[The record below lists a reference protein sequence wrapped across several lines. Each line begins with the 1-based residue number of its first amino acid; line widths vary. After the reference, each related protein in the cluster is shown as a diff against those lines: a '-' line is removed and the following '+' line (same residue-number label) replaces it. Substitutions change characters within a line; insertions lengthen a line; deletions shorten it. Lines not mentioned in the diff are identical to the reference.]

1 MVKRVIV
8 IEGVVVSMNKVQNKK
23 NTWVGVY
30 DFLKDQII
38 SGALS
43 PGEKINEREI
53 ADQVHVSRTPV
64 REALRNL
71 EYEGYVT
78 TFPKKGVFV
87 KKYSP
92 EELDVIHKMLIRLES
107 LAIEMAVPNITEEDL
122 NSLQKMNNQMRTLAA
137 KKDYKTYFAINMDFH
152 LFFPRLAG
160 STELFDA
167 ISQLRKRTFRFYYA
181 QITMVHNAGKNIED
195 HQEMIEAL
203 RAKNK
208 KSPLKIMQAHIER
221 TRKSFIEFYRMFG
234 P

>member
-1 MVKRVIV
+1 
-8 IEGVVVSMNKVQNKK
+8 MNNIQGKK
-23 NTWVGVY
+23 NTWVGVC

-38 SGALS
+38 TGSLS

-53 ADQVHVSRTPV
+53 ADQVKVSRTPV
-64 REALRNL
+64 REALRKL

-107 LAIEMAVPNITEEDL
+107 LAMEMAVPNITEEDL
-122 NSLQKMNNQMRTLAA
+122 TNLQKMNNQMKSLASR
-137 KKDYKTYFAINMDFH
+137 KDYKKYFAINMEFH
-152 LFFPRLAG
+152 LLFPRLAG
-160 STELFDA
+160 STELLDV
-167 ISQLRKRTFRFYYA
+167 ISQLRKSTFRFYYA
-181 QITMVHNAGKNIED
+181 QITAVHNSEKNIED
-195 HQEMIEAL
+195 HQDLIDAL
-203 RAKNK
+203 REKSKKN
-208 KSPLKIMQAHIER
+208 PLKILETHIER